1 MFLPLQQLIQWA
13 ELNHDAVR
21 DARAAFDATQG

>member
-1 MFLPLQQLIQWA
+1 PLQMLIQWA

-21 DARAAFDATQG
+21 EARVAFDAAQA

>member
-1 MFLPLQQLIQWA
+1 MHQLVQWA

-21 DARAAFDATQG
+21 DARAAFDART